1 MGNLPA
7 PALIIATLLSTG
19 AFAAP
24 ASNAKLLQDWRA
36 ADRKIESLSRKETE
50 LLNQRLNIELALS
63 ETTENIKSL
72 GEMIETKR
80 SIIISRIRYLNNNSG
95 TDLIRNLIESSNP
108 GELERNHK
116 VFMIATRLDLEMV
129 RLFNKDLVKLEKE
142 RQKQSQ
148 RIAKLNELHRDLKTE
163 ADEFIGELKKKGQV
177 LNQIRTRLKSNSKV
191 WTDQLNRAIANND
204 VEKINLYQ
212 SLLNKNFLDR
222 KGQLTSPTNGPIKIR
237 FGVLKMDSVTPALP
251 FHGILFESSP
261 DTPVRAIA
269 DGTVVWTGSISGL
282 GETLVLDHGRD
293 LHSVYSRIRL
303 SKLKAGDLIKE
314 GAHIGSVARS
324 NDRMGNG
331 LYFEI
336 RENSLPTDPSRWIL
350 TNSEL
355 LSKENNPW
363 ESVQ

>member
-1 MGNLPA
+1 MGK
-7 PALIIATLLSTG
+7 LSTKTLFL
-19 AFAAP
+19 ATVIPLVASAATAP
-24 ASNAKLLQDWRA
+24 NSKLLQEWRA

-72 GEMIETKR
+72 TEMIETKR
-80 SIIISRIRYLNNNSG
+80 SMIISRIRYLNNNSG
-95 TDLIRNLIESSNP
+95 TDLIRNLLESSNP

-116 VFMIATRLDLEMV
+116 FFMIATRLDLDMV
-129 RLFNKDLVKLEKE
+129 RQFNKDLVKLEKE

-148 RIAKLNELHRDLKTE
+148 RIAKLNELHRDLKSE
-163 ADEFIGELKKKGQV
+163 AEEFIGELKKKGQV
-177 LNQIRTRLKSNSKV
+177 LNQIRMRLKSNSKV
-191 WTDQLNRAIANND
+191 WTEQLNRALASND

-222 KGQLTSPTNGPIKIR
+222 KGQLTTPADGPIKVR
-237 FGVLKMDSVTPALP
+237 FGVLKMDTATPALP
-251 FHGILFESSP
+251 FHGILFESNP
-261 DTPVRAIA
+261 DAPVRAIA
-269 DGTVVWTGSISGL
+269 DGKVVWTGVIEGL
-282 GETLVLDHGRD
+282 GETIVLDHGRD
-293 LHSVYSRIRL
+293 LHSVYSRINIL
-303 SKLKAGDLIKE
+303 NAKLGEEIKE
-314 GAHIGSVARS
+314 GTYLGKVAKS

-336 RENSLPTDPSRWIL
+336 RENALPTDPSRWIL

-355 LSKENNPW
+355 LSKEANPW